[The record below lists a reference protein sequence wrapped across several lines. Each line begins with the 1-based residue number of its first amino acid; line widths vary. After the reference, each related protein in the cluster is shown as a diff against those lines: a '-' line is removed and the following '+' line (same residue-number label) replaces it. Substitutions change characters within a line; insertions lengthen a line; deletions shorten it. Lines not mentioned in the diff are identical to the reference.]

1 MSTPHPAEAEAVAGL
16 EYRLQK
22 HLEILY
28 GAGDHNALALEL
40 IRAMGLDK
48 GCEAPPPHVNH
59 WDESDNILITYGD
72 SLVDGD
78 ETPLK
83 TLHRALRTY
92 LQGTISGVHILP
104 FFPFSSDDGFAVMDY
119 LQVNPA
125 VGDWDD
131 IRAIA
136 GDFRLMSDLVLN
148 HASSS
153 SRWFNN
159 FKQRV
164 DPGKD
169 YFVEADPSAD
179 VSAVVRPRNLPLL
192 NQVQTADGPHHVW
205 CTFSAD
211 QVDLDFANPK
221 VLVEFANIIR
231 HYLENGV
238 ELFRMDAVAF
248 LWKEAGTPCVHLPQT
263 HEVIKLYRTL
273 IEHHTERA
281 LVITETNV
289 PNLENLTYFGNG
301 NEAHLIY
308 NFSLPPLLL
317 YAMVA
322 GDCQPLKNWMLSM
335 PAPQAGTAYLNF
347 IASHDGIGLRP
358 LDGLLEQKDIDRML
372 DFMRDGGGRI
382 SMRKAREGYD
392 KPYEI
397 NIALYDAMQGT
408 IDGGRDDYQED
419 RFVCAHA
426 VMMALAGVPAFYI
439 HSLLATENDYAR
451 VEKTG
456 RARSINRH
464 VWTEEELRRAM
475 QDENLHHRRIFERL
489 TRLIAIRSAQPAF
502 HPNATQFTM
511 HLGSRI
517 FGFWRQSLDHSQS
530 IVCLFNV
537 TREQQCV
544 PVSEVNLGDGQWR
557 DLVAGG
563 DYSDQTDIIVLE
575 PYQALWLSNRI

>member
-1 MSTPHPAEAEAVAGL
+1 
-16 EYRLQK
+16 
-22 HLEILY
+22 
-28 GAGDHNALALEL
+28 
-40 IRAMGLDK
+40 
-48 GCEAPPPHVNH
+48 
-59 WDESDNILITYGD
+59 
-72 SLVDGD
+72 
-78 ETPLK
+78 
-83 TLHRALRTY
+83 
-92 LQGTISGVHILP
+92 
-104 FFPFSSDDGFAVMDY
+104 
-119 LQVNPA
+119 
-125 VGDWDD
+125 
-131 IRAIA
+131 
-136 GDFRLMSDLVLN
+136 
-148 HASSS
+148 
-153 SRWFNN
+153 
-159 FKQRV
+159 
-164 DPGKD
+164 
-169 YFVEADPSAD
+169 
-179 VSAVVRPRNLPLL
+179 
-192 NQVQTADGPHHVW
+192 
-205 CTFSAD
+205 
-211 QVDLDFANPK
+211 
-221 VLVEFANIIR
+221 
-231 HYLENGV
+231 
-238 ELFRMDAVAF
+238 
-248 LWKEAGTPCVHLPQT
+248 
-263 HEVIKLYRTL
+263 
-273 IEHHTERA
+273 
-281 LVITETNV
+281 
-289 PNLENLTYFGNG
+289 
-301 NEAHLIY
+301 
-308 NFSLPPLLL
+308 
-317 YAMVA
+317 
-322 GDCQPLKNWMLSM
+322 
-335 PAPQAGTAYLNF
+335 
-347 IASHDGIGLRP
+347 
-358 LDGLLEQKDIDRML
+358 
-372 DFMRDGGGRI
+372 
-382 SMRKAREGYD
+382 MRKAREGYD